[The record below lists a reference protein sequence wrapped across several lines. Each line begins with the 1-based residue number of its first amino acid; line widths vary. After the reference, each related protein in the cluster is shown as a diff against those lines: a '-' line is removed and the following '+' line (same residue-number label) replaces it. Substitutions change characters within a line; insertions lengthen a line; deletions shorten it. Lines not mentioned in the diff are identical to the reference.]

1 MQKIYGALI
10 RLDDETQGRF
20 YSVRLFADASGHLVS
35 PQDKSICHC
44 RFDAGASPSEIA
56 AAIDKYRESLKPKP
70 RPIPEIVRDLK
81 ECYQKYRPICHH
93 DIGKLLDELSNSP
106 AATFPF

>member
-1 MQKIYGALI
+1 MEKILAALL

-44 RFDAGASPSEIA
+44 RFEARSLPYEIA

-70 RPIPEIVRDLK
+70 RPIPEIVKDLK
-81 ECYQKYRPICHH
+81 LYFEGRIIS
-93 DIGKLLDELSNSP
+93 DTLGKLLDELQNSP